1 MNNPIVPINRLVRF
15 ESYEEYFSQRI
26 YKNFLLFS
34 YIGVVLSLIYIPFDY
49 QIHAPKG
56 EFFYV
61 LCGRL
66 TTAFFA
72 VMVVI
77 AVAFSFFRNH
87 RVIAITTFGTI
98 GFSATVLTYLLYGN
112 SYFFA
117 ALAWMFYLVPT
128 IMLSPLLSKRIYLI
142 MEAYQI
148 AFVAFIMSWIGSTP
162 DELFIYL
169 FFAIPLAGYVFILVI
184 LNHRMS
190 MEAYLNAYQNY
201 LLMSLDSLSNLL
213 NRRTWYEESHR
224 HWENGDG
231 KGISFM
237 MLDIDHFKRVNDTYG
252 HECGDRVIETVARIL
267 MEETRD
273 YDIVGRLG
281 GEEFGIVLP
290 QTDLREAE
298 AIAERIRY
306 TIESTP
312 INYQDQIFHVT
323 VSIGVIENSENIDKF
338 ATLVK
343 QGDKYL
349 YLAKEQGRNR
359 VISG

>member
-1 MNNPIVPINRLVRF
+1 MYHPLVPINRLIRF
-15 ESYEEYFSQRI
+15 ESYEEYYAQRI

-61 LCGRL
+61 LGGRL

-72 VMVVI
+72 VMVVV
-77 AVAFSFFRNH
+77 AVAFSYFRNH
-87 RVIAITTFGTI
+87 RVEAITIFGTM
-98 GFSATVLTYLLYGN
+98 GFSATVVTYLLYGN

-128 IMLSPLLSKRIYLI
+128 IMLAPLLSKRIYLI

-148 AFVAFIMSWIGSTP
+148 AFVAFMMSWIGSSA
-162 DELFIYL
+162 DDLFIYL

-184 LNHRMS
+184 LNHRIS
-190 MEAYLNAYQNY
+190 MEAYINAYQNY
-201 LLMSLDSLSNLL
+201 VLMSLDSLSNLL

-224 HWENGDG
+224 HWEHS

-237 MLDIDHFKRVNDTYG
+237 MLDIDYFKRVNDTYG

-267 MEETRD
+267 LEQTRD

-290 QTDLREAE
+290 QTDLHEAQ
-298 AIAERIRY
+298 AIAERIRH
-306 TIESTP
+306 TIETTP
-312 INYQDQIFHVT
+312 INYEDHIIHVT
-323 VSIGVIENSENIDKF
+323 ASIGVIENSEHIDKF
-338 ATLVK
+338 ATLVN
-343 QGDKYL
+343 QGDKHL
-349 YLAKEQGRNR
+349 YTAKEQGRNR